1 MNQKA
6 LHGERVEESKMKKSR
21 AEVKAELMQAAEERI
36 EALLA
41 WSEANRGTNLSA
53 IEAMVLEQ
61 REGLSI
67 KLAEAVIQQQAQ
79 VLPVPG
85 PSCLGCGQEMGYK
98 ASHPLQVTSWVG
110 ELTIERGYYYCSA
123 CQSGLFPPGRAV
135 GATGQTLVGKRGQR
149 SGLAEWS
156 GG

>member
-1 MNQKA
+1 MN
-6 LHGERVEESKMKKSR
+6 KSR
-21 AEVKAELMQAAEERI
+21 AEVKAELMQVAEQRI

-61 REGLSI
+61 RETLSI
-67 KLAEAVIQQQAQ
+67 KMTEAVIQQQEQ

-85 PSCLGCGQEMGYK
+85 PRCPGCGQAMGYK
-98 ASHPLQVTSWVG
+98 ASHPLMVTSWVG

-135 GATGQTLVGKRGQR
+135 GAAGQTLVGKHSQR
-149 SGLAEWS
+149 SRVAEW
-156 GG
+156 GGG